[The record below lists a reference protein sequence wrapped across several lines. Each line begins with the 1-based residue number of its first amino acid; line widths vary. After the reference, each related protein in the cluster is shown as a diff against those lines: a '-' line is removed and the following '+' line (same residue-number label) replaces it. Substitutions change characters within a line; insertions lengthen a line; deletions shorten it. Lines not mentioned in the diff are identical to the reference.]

1 MEFVIVSGMSGA
13 GKSTVVSFMED
24 MGFYCIDNLPAPM
37 VPKFAELC
45 MANAGKYERVALVC
59 DIRGGQTFDGLFEA
73 LEQLKEM
80 HCEYKILFT
89 EATPAVIVRRYK
101 ETRRS
106 HPLGGEGISL
116 TGAVEKEKAALEPV
130 RRRADYIIDTTG
142 LSTAKLKGEVVRLFG
157 DINEHSEMSIN
168 VLSFGFKYGLPI
180 EADLVFD
187 VRFLPNPYYIA
198 ELKEK
203 TGLDEAVRS
212 FLSGYRQTQEFM
224 EHLKAMTTFLLPS
237 FEEEG
242 KSALVIAIGCTGGQ
256 HRSVAVAHALAEFI
270 GQKGYSVSESHR
282 DMTRKKV

>member
-13 GKSTVVSFMED
+13 GKSTVASFMED
-24 MGFYCIDNLPAPM
+24 MGFYCIDNLPASM
-37 VPKFAELC
+37 IPKFAELC

-73 LEQLKEM
+73 LEQLRKM
-80 HCEYKILFT
+80 RCEYKILFT
-89 EATPAVIVRRYK
+89 EAAPAVIVRRYK

-106 HPLGGEGISL
+106 HPLGGAETSL
-116 TGAVEKEKAALEPV
+116 TMAVEKEKVALEPV
-130 RRRADYIIDTTG
+130 RSRADYIIDTTG

-157 DINEHSEMSIN
+157 SANDHEEMNIN

-198 ELKEK
+198 ELKEQ
-203 TGLDEAVRS
+203 TGLDDAVRS

-224 EHLKAMTTFLLPS
+224 DHLKAMMNFLLPS

-242 KSALVIAIGCTGGQ
+242 KSALVIAIGCTGGK

-270 GQKGYSVSESHR
+270 GQKGYKVSESHR